1 VPILTNTKV
10 QIGKE
15 STWGTAVAATKIVPV
30 SADPTF
36 GVEYAAVRDSG
47 RRGIAAMDFFLL
59 QGGGRSNI
67 GLEGPLLPD
76 IAGNILAGIMGTVS
90 TGAAV
95 SGVYPHTITLGS
107 SVPSL
112 TVEDANP
119 VAYREV
125 PGAQVSEVRLSF
137 AAADGLLSH
146 STSLVGLQPVSGGTA
161 TASLTAETNK
171 PWIGIDTSV
180 SIGGTTTNRVTS
192 AEITLSRAQEVV
204 HTTGSR
210 DPSRID
216 AQPLE
221 VTFSL
226 SLDAGTTS
234 VDDLAKY
241 IGTSGAFT
249 ESALV
254 MTWTYG
260 STSTLR
266 SLVFT
271 ATSASYGDGPA
282 TRDLG
287 NGLYQITLN
296 GRCLYNTTD
305 SGPCKFVLNNTQT
318 SY

>member
-1 VPILTNTKV
+1 MPILSLTKV

-15 STWGTAVAATKIVPV
+15 STWNTSVAATKVIPV
-30 SADPTF
+30 TSDPTF
-36 GVEYAAVRDSG
+36 ANEYNAVRDSA
-47 RRGIAAMDFFLL
+47 RRGIAAMDYQLL
-59 QGGGRSNI
+59 QGGGLANI
-67 GLEGPLLPD
+67 SLEGPLLPD

-90 TGAAV
+90 TGTAT

-107 SVPSL
+107 SVPSF

-119 VAYREV
+119 IAYREY
-125 PGAQVSEVRLSF
+125 PGAKINEVRLSF
-137 AAADGLLSH
+137 AAADGLLAH
-146 STSLVGLQPVSGGTA
+146 STSMVSLTGVSGGTA
-161 TASLTAETNK
+161 TGSLSAETNK

-180 SIGGTTTNRVTS
+180 SIGGSAQNRVTS
-192 AEITLSRAQEVV
+192 FELTLSRGQEVV

-216 AQPLE
+216 EQPLE
-221 VTFSL
+221 ATFSI
-226 SLDAGTTS
+226 SLDAGTSS

-241 IGTSGAFT
+241 MGTSGAFN
-249 ESALV
+249 ESAVVL
-254 MTWTYG
+254 TWTYG
-260 STSTLR
+260 ATTTLR

-271 ATSASYGDGPA
+271 ATQASFGDGPA

-287 NGLYQITLN
+287 NGLYQVTLS

>member
-1 VPILTNTKV
+1 MPILSLTKV

-15 STWGTAVAATKIVPV
+15 STWGTAVAATKVVPV
-30 SADPTF
+30 TSDPTF
-36 GVEYAAVRDSG
+36 SVEYNAVRDSG
-47 RRGIAAMDFFLL
+47 RRGIAAMDYNLL

-67 GLEGPLLPD
+67 SLEGPLLPD
-76 IAGNILAGIMGTVS
+76 IAGNLLAGIMGTVS
-90 TGAAV
+90 TGTAV

-125 PGAQVSEVRLSF
+125 AGAKVSEVRLSF
-137 AAADGLLSH
+137 AAADGLLAH
-146 STSLVGLQPVSGGTA
+146 STSLVGLTPVAGGTA
-161 TASLTAETNK
+161 TTGLTAETNK
-171 PWIGIDTSV
+171 PWVGIDTSV
-180 SIGGTTTNRVTS
+180 TIAGAATNRVMS
-192 AEITLSRAQEVV
+192 AEITLARAQETV

-216 AQPLE
+216 EQPLE
-221 VTFSL
+221 VTFSI
-226 SLDAGTTS
+226 SLDAGTS
-234 VDDLAKY
+234 NVDDLAKY
-241 IGTSGAFT
+241 IGTSGAFQ
-249 ESALV
+249 ESAVVL
-254 MTWTYG
+254 TWTYG
-260 STSTLR
+260 STTTLR

-271 ATSASYGDGPA
+271 ATQASFGDGPA

>member
-1 VPILTNTKV
+1 MPILSTTKV

-15 STWGTAVAATKIVPV
+15 STWSTAVAATKIVPV
-30 SADPTF
+30 TSDPTYAN
-36 GVEYAAVRDSG
+36 EYAAVRDSG
-47 RRGIAAMDFFLL
+47 RRGIAAMDYNLL
-59 QGGGRSNI
+59 QGGGRANI
-67 GLEGPLLPD
+67 SLEGPLLPD
-76 IAGNILAGIMGTVS
+76 IAGNLLAGILGTVS
-90 TGAAV
+90 TGTAT

-119 VAYREV
+119 VAFRKYA
-125 PGAQVSEVRLSF
+125 GAKVSELRLSF

-146 STSLVGLQPVSGGTA
+146 STSMVSLTGASGGSA
-161 TASLTAETNK
+161 TTGLTAETNK

-180 SIGGTTTNRVTS
+180 SIGGSAQNRVTS
-192 AEITLSRAQEVV
+192 CEITLARAQEVV

-216 AQPLE
+216 EQPLE
-221 VTFSL
+221 VTFSM
-226 SLDAGTTS
+226 SLDAGPSS

-241 IGTSGAFT
+241 MGTSGAFN
-249 ESALV
+249 ESAIVL
-254 MTWTYG
+254 TWTYG

-271 ATSASYGDGPA
+271 ATQASFGDGPA